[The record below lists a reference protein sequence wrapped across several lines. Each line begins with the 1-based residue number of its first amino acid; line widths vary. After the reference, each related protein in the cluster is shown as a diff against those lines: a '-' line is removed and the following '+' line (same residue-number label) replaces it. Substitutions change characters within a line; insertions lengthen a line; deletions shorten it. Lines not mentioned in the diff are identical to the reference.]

1 MRLLIWVTFSKP
13 HINPKMENTKIV
25 VLDGFTLNSGDLSW
39 KGLQQLGNLTVH
51 DRTAEQD
58 VVARCKNATIVVTN
72 KVPLTRAMLQQLPQL
87 RLITVLATG
96 YNIVDVDAAKEQG
109 VVVCNVPA
117 YGTASVAQ
125 HTFALLLELTNHVG
139 LHAQSV
145 AAGEWQRSLDFAYTK
160 KGLMELEDKTL
171 GIVGFGNI
179 GQRTARIGGALGMR
193 IWYNSRTKK
202 ETDLGTFVDLETLFS
217 QSDVVSL
224 HCPLTAENKEFVDKH
239 LLERMKPTAFL
250 INTARGQLINE
261 TDLADALNTGRIAGA
276 ALDVVSVE
284 PPKED
289 NPLLHARNCIFT
301 PHIAWM
307 SFEARQRIMTVTAL
321 NIEAFLKGKPVNV
334 VNA

>member
-1 MRLLIWVTFSKP
+1 MEKP
-13 HINPKMENTKIV
+13 KIV

-39 KGLQQLGNLTVH
+39 EPLQQLGNVTVH

-58 VVARCKNATIVVTN
+58 VVARCQNAAIVVTN

-96 YNIVDVDAAKEQG
+96 YNIVDVDAAKAHG
-109 VVVCNVPA
+109 MVVCNVPA

-125 HTFALLLELTNHVG
+125 HAFALLLELVNHVG

-145 AAGEWQRSLDFAYTK
+145 AAGEWERSPDFAYTK
-160 KGLMELEDKTL
+160 KGIMELEDKTL

-179 GQRTARIGGALGMR
+179 GQRTARIGEAFGMR
-193 IWYNSRTKK
+193 VLCNSRTKK
-202 ETDLGTFVDLETLFS
+202 DTTIGTFVDQETLFAE
-217 QSDVVSL
+217 SDVVSL
-224 HCPLTAENKEFVDKH
+224 HCPLTSENKGFVNKK
-239 LLERMKPTAFL
+239 LLEKMKPTALL
-250 INTARGQLINE
+250 INTARGQLIE
-261 TDLADALNTGRIAGA
+261 ERDLADALNTGCIAGA
-276 ALDVVSVE
+276 ALDVLSTE
-284 PPKED
+284 PPKKD

-321 NIEAFLKGKPVNV
+321 NIEAFLKHQPMNV